1 MVRIEE
7 HLEEM
12 RKIHKEIKTTSGYR
26 KKCLERQ
33 YNRMARELKSVQ
45 MFLEKEGRNVMTGER

>member
-12 RKIHKEIKTTSGYR
+12 RKIHKEIKTTTGYR

-33 YNRMARELKSVQ
+33 YNRMRSELKSAQ
-45 MFLEKEGRNVMTGER
+45 MYLQKEGRNILNGER